1 MLDLHEPDG
10 VAKTVVGDLEHHGL
24 VVLEKDVQL
33 ELPVQHLGVVD
44 EGHAVA
50 KLVHQ
55 DLRTQTWIRHSHK
68 HLACRA
74 LGWRRKGRK
83 SRRPSLWP
91 CGSSRGCFVA
101 LG

>member
-1 MLDLHEPDG
+1 MLDLREPNG
-10 VAKTVVGDLEHHGL
+10 VAKAEVGDLEHHGL

-55 DLRTQTWIRHSHK
+55 DLRT
-68 HLACRA
+68 
-74 LGWRRKGRK
+74 
-83 SRRPSLWP
+83 
-91 CGSSRGCFVA
+91 
-101 LG
+101 